1 MRGAPNSFPKHV
13 GVGRSSAS
21 DPAAAAA
28 EATARFD
35 VADIRFAL
43 AFVPDRLDAAATA
56 TALDESL
63 PGVPFFGC
71 TTAGQITPKGYE
83 SNALLVLA
91 FPKENFRCASILFEG
106 SNPGSTETV
115 AERTRRHAEKFRRTA
130 GWNRLA
136 LLLCD
141 GLSRQE
147 DLLISV
153 IETALDGLPIFGGSA
168 GDGLKFERTCVL
180 HDGKAHADASVLLL
194 VETDLQF
201 QSLGFDH
208 ILPTDVQVVITDSDP
223 GKRIAR
229 EINGA
234 PAAQEYARLVGCPV
248 ESLSPKV
255 FAENPMLLRHDRN
268 YYVRAVREVAEG
280 HALSFLAAID
290 DGLVLTLGR
299 GKEIVE
305 TMESGLDVRGGNGG
319 APDFILG
326 FDCVLRKLEI
336 QQKRLGRQVSGI
348 LRKKRVFGFNTY
360 GEQRSGVHMNQTFV
374 GVAFFEP
381 EAWTLD

>member
-1 MRGAPNSFPKHV
+1 MPRASNDPPKHV
-13 GVGRSSAS
+13 GVGRSRAPN
-21 DPAAAAA
+21 PAAAAA
-28 EATARFD
+28 EATTGFA
-35 VADIRFAL
+35 VADTRFVL
-43 AFVPDRLDAAATA
+43 AFVPARLDAAATA
-56 TALDESL
+56 SALHESL

-71 TTAGQITPKGYE
+71 TTAGQITTLGYE
-83 SNALLVLA
+83 TDALLVLA
-91 FPKENFRCASILFEG
+91 FPKANFRCASVLFEG
-106 SNPGSTETV
+106 SDPVSTEAV
-115 AERTRRHAEKFRRTA
+115 AERARRNAEKFRRTA
-130 GWNRLA
+130 GWHRLA

-153 IETALDGLPIFGGSA
+153 IETALDGMPIFGGSA
-168 GDGLKFERTCVL
+168 GDGLKFDRTCVL

-194 VETDLQF
+194 VETDLEF

-208 ILPTDVQVVITDSDP
+208 FLPTDVQVVITDSDP

-229 EINGA
+229 EINGS
-234 PAAQEYARLVGCPV
+234 PAAREYARLVGCPV
-248 ESLSPKV
+248 ERLSPKV
-255 FAENPMLLRHDRN
+255 FAENPMLLRHDRK
-268 YYVRAVREVAEG
+268 YYVRAVREVAEDQS
-280 HALSFLAAID
+280 LSFLAAID
-290 DGLVLTLGR
+290 DGLVLTLGK

-305 TMESGLDVRGGNGG
+305 TLESGLNVHGGNDC

-336 QQKRLGRQVSGI
+336 QQKRLAKQVSGI
-348 LRKKRVFGFNTY
+348 LRKNRVFGFNTY

-381 EAWTLD
+381 EAWKLD